1 MRCSTNNAFCAGRCS
16 TKVGNYAAAAGVTL
30 LAPLA
35 GVTGANLPPSRSFL
49 LTPLYGYP
57 ISRLMK
63 SPSAKSVCAT
73 ASKSPPAGSPRDPRP
88 AALRSLVCLGALCAL
103 TLLVGCQNDQ
113 SQRDA
118 YLRELRMQEDQIY
131 EIQDYMTEYQELLR
145 QQRCENEKLRERLA
159 EFSASDSPA
168 SDRLKPLETDTED
181 STDDETSLLDR
192 PSAAGKPSAPDEP
205 TEALD
210 PMRNEDEESSELP
223 EIDFGDPALPEIDL
237 GEPLPAEKIEA
248 IDPGGPAPEELPAS
262 DLGSLSQ
269 ASVDLDDQDLNAD
282 VRAAIFAPLP
292 QPVDPAESCVLYAEQ
307 MPVENNVTTGP
318 GDNEGDN
325 ADHPT
330 DVQIGLMAIVEPL
343 TSTGAAGAFA
353 GEVSLMLVDPIAGEE
368 DWEIAR
374 WDYTAEE
381 VELSWRDV
389 SRRVLD
395 LPLATPASTP
405 VGRPLELWV
414 RLVPQHGKTKLLC
427 STAITLVDP
436 VRLVGV
442 PVSGGASSTLPGA
455 VSSGWNAADVLGPKA
470 QATAKTEPSV
480 WRKSVTLPPVAL
492 ARAEAQ
498 PAKPS
503 DSQQS
508 ETPSEGQTPVAAKPA
523 EWSPFR

>member
-1 MRCSTNNAFCAGRCS
+1 
-16 TKVGNYAAAAGVTL
+16 
-30 LAPLA
+30 
-35 GVTGANLPPSRSFL
+35 
-49 LTPLYGYP
+49 
-57 ISRLMK
+57 
-63 SPSAKSVCAT
+63 
-73 ASKSPPAGSPRDPRP
+73 
-88 AALRSLVCLGALCAL
+88 
-103 TLLVGCQNDQ
+103 
-113 SQRDA
+113 
-118 YLRELRMQEDQIY
+118 MQEDQIY